1 MLSADVE
8 GYTDKYPRSASPD
21 WKQRNRYEPEKKS
34 DARCTKKQII
44 SSGGSGS
51 LTICL

>member
-8 GYTDKYPRSASPD
+8 GYTDKYPRSASPE
-21 WKQRNRYEPEKKS
+21 WKQRNRYEPEKRVML
-34 DARCTKKQII
+34 DAQKQII